1 MRILVTAASRHG
13 STGEV
18 ASAIGTALTSAGL
31 DVLVKPMHELD
42 GVAGFNAVV
51 LGSGV
56 YMGRWIPEATG
67 FLKRHEIE
75 LRARP
80 VWLFSSGPVGSP
92 DPKPVGDPIGIAEL
106 VSAVRARGHRTF
118 AGRLDRRQLGLGETL
133 VVGAVRAPDGD
144 FRDWDAIAAWGLE
157 IAAELQRAE
166 VGSA

>member
-1 MRILVTAASRHG
+1 M
-13 STGEV
+13 
-18 ASAIGTALTSAGL
+18 
-31 DVLVKPMHELD
+31 
-42 GVAGFNAVV
+42 
-51 LGSGV
+51 
-56 YMGRWIPEATG
+56 
-67 FLKRHEIE
+67 
-75 LRARP
+75 
-80 VWLFSSGPVGSP
+80 GSP